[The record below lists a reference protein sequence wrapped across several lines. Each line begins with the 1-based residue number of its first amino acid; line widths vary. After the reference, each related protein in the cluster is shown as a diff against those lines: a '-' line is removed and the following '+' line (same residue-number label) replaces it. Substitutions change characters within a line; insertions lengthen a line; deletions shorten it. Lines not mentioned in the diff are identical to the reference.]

1 MRSRNQIIY
10 ITLYCFFVILSA
22 FAFSCSTSTPVSTTP
37 KSNEELLAGNTSKI
51 WDVVS
56 QSNAIGVDVP
66 SSQWSSHTF
75 EYRRDGTFQQIVVS
89 KTAGVAPFTV
99 NAIWKLTGN
108 QITTITG
115 SGSSTASTVQVVD
128 ELTETSLKLSYAD
141 PRNQGK
147 IVLKSR

>member
-1 MRSRNQIIY
+1 MRSRNQIIH

-22 FAFSCSTSTPVSTTP
+22 FAVSCSTSTPVSTTP
-37 KSNEELLAGNTSKI
+37 KSNEELLAGSTSKI
-51 WDVVS
+51 WELVS
-56 QSNAIGVDVP
+56 RTNAVGINAP
-66 SSQWSSHTF
+66 SSDWSSYTF

-89 KTAGVAPFTV
+89 KTAGVAPVIV
-99 NAIWKLTGN
+99 NATWKLTGN